1 MTDTAKNQQPTA
13 VASPSTPEDRLGA
26 REAAKVVLQP
36 PRRVGEDGHG
46 WDGLAGAIVTGDERI
61 DSSAPWTVLGGP
73 GTGKTSLLVDTLVRF
88 LAAGGSAD
96 EVMVVTPTKDA
107 ATAVNTQLVARLA
120 NMSTFAATRT
130 PVRSVH
136 SWAFAA
142 LRSMLLASD
151 REAPRLLTGAE
162 HDADV
167 RLLLAGHAEDGA
179 GAWPEHIRP
188 ALGYVGFARQLRDLL
203 LRAEERGVG
212 PGELTALGEKYD
224 QPMWV
229 GAGQFLDEYRQTR
242 RLAQSISLN
251 ASELLHTT
259 LQEMADGPGRAQL
272 DRWRE
277 KLRLIL
283 IDDAHNLDPAAAE
296 FLEQFFTPETRVVL
310 AGDPDQCV
318 FHFRGADEELLSK
331 YAADENHRVVL
342 SGSQRFGAPTARAIN
357 ALTAHLPH
365 VDTRIPLRVAEGA
378 EAAPESGSTAGQH
391 ASPGAGDAAA
401 TSGAAEE
408 RNQPIRVLRANS
420 GTAERLHIT
429 DTLRRAHVR
438 DGVAWQDMAVIVRSV
453 GEIAPIRRAL
463 LTHGV
468 PVRVDQTSIILAEQ
482 PLIRLL
488 LTALESTYR
497 PLENAEVRVLMESM
511 VGGADP
517 IMVRRLER
525 VLAQALAR
533 QRLQGKPVPENSTG
547 LPFQSSDAL
556 SALLNGTA
564 STEDAAEWTAG
575 FNNRELQILQDMTDV
590 LTAGREAQR
599 AGQSVEMV
607 LWEIWKATGLD
618 TRLQER
624 ALRGGT
630 FGSQADQDLDSVMM
644 LFDMAGDFVERHP
657 NASIRTFCEEVRAQ
671 ELPTGGRER
680 GIASNAVEILPA
692 HAAVG
697 RQWHTVVVSRVQ
709 EGSWPAGPTVG
720 GLFGQLEL
728 VDLLDRGIEPGT
740 RVSRV
745 ASAVH
750 EERRL
755 FLVAISRAT
764 HNTLVSCI
772 DNASVENG
780 VPSRFLE
787 EITDAPGAT
796 VPLGTLEQVEQE
808 DLVGQEAA
816 SGEPV
821 QGELGLG
828 LELGESMQQGE
839 AAAQASSTEQ
849 MSTEQMSPAEQMSPS
864 EQLSALPRVLAL
876 EPLIAELRDVVTDPT
891 QRYHRRVAAARNLAA
906 MADAGIFGSHPVDW
920 WGMAEP
926 TTMDRVTDRRGGVSL
941 SPSKLDSIDNCAL
954 KIFFDDNRG
963 AQEETNPMRVGTVV
977 HAIAQAIVQQDLSL
991 EDAQYAARTALK
1003 WAVVGPAFEVNA
1015 ALERWEQGIADLHS
1029 WITETCTQTE
1039 GTQWEVEQQLNTT
1052 LGTLPTGEE
1061 VVLRGRIDLMATDED
1076 GRVIVYD
1083 FKTGKKEKT
1092 ATEAQASRQLGAYQ
1106 FLVHADR
1113 GKQPYGA
1120 HLIYPATSE
1129 GKLKK
1134 SSQPDFSPE
1143 QLAETKQNLL
1153 AAAEQISAPV
1163 QLATPGYQQCNNC
1176 NYKLICPAKDAG
1188 KTVANS

>member
-13 VASPSTPEDRLGA
+13 VASPSAPEDRLGA

-36 PRRVGEDGHG
+36 PRRVGEEGHE

-61 DSSAPWTVLGGP
+61 DSSAPWAVLGGP

-120 NMSTFAATRT
+120 SMSSFAATRT

-167 RLLLAGHAEDGA
+167 RLLLAGHAEDRA

-296 FLEQFFTPETRVVL
+296 FLEQFFTPDTRVVL

-357 ALTAHLPH
+357 ALTGHLPH
-365 VDTRIPLRVAEGA
+365 VDTRIPLRVAE
-378 EAAPESGSTAGQH
+378 
-391 ASPGAGDAAA
+391 DAAA
-401 TSGAAEE
+401 QGVEAAAGEKATPDAGAEGIESDTVGE

-429 DTLRRAHVR
+429 DNLRRAHVR

-488 LTALESTYR
+488 LTALEATYR
-497 PLENAEVRVLMESM
+497 PLENSEVRVLMESM

-533 QRLQGKPVPENSTG
+533 QRLQGKPVPENVAG
-547 LPFQSSDAL
+547 LPYQSSDAL

-564 STEDAAEWTAG
+564 SVEDAAEWTAG
-575 FNNRELQILQDMTDV
+575 FNNRELQILQNMSDV

-630 FGSQADQDLDSVMM
+630 FGSQADQDLDSVMT

-764 HNTLVSCI
+764 HNTLVTCI
-772 DNASVENG
+772 DNPSVENG
-780 VPSRFLE
+780 VPSRFVE
-787 EITDAPGAT
+787 EITDAPGAV
-796 VPLGTLEQVEQE
+796 VPLGAVEQVEQE
-808 DLVGQEAA
+808 EQE
-816 SGEPV
+816 
-821 QGELGLG
+821 Q
-828 LELGESMQQGE
+828 
-839 AAAQASSTEQ
+839 TR
-849 MSTEQMSPAEQMSPS
+849 PA

-891 QRYHRRVAAARNLAA
+891 QRHHRRVAAARNLAA

-926 TTMDRVTDRRGGVSL
+926 TTMDRTTDRRGGVSL
-941 SPSKLDSIDNCAL
+941 SPSKLDNIDNCAL
-954 KIFFDDNRG
+954 KTFFDDHRG
-963 AQEETNPMRVGTVV
+963 AQEETNAMRVGIVV
-977 HAIAQAIVQQDLSL
+977 HAIAQAIIQQDLSL
-991 EDAQYAARTALK
+991 EDARYAARAALR
-1003 WAVVGPAFEVNA
+1003 WAVVGPEFEVNA
-1015 ALERWEQGIADLHS
+1015 TLERWEQGIENLHS
-1029 WITETCTQTE
+1029 WITGTRGDSE
-1039 GTQWEVEQQLNTT
+1039 GTEWEVEQQLSTS
-1052 LGTLPTGEE
+1052 LGTLPTGER
-1061 VVLRGRIDLMATDED
+1061 VTLRGRIDLMATDED

-1083 FKTGKKEKT
+1083 FKTGKSPKSP
-1092 ATEAQASRQLGAYQ
+1092 ADAQASRQLGAYQ
-1106 FLVHADR
+1106 FLVRADR

-1120 HLIYPATSE
+1120 HLIYPATSD

-1134 SSQPDFSPE
+1134 ASQPDFSPE

-1163 QLATPGYQQCNNC
+1163 QLATPGFQQCRTC

-1188 KTVANS
+1188 RNVVSS

>member
-13 VASPSTPEDRLGA
+13 VASPSAPEDRLGA

-36 PRRVGEDGHG
+36 PRRVGEEGHE

-61 DSSAPWTVLGGP
+61 DSSAPWAVLGGP
-73 GTGKTSLLVDTLVRF
+73 GTGKTSLLVDTLVHF

-120 NMSTFAATRT
+120 SMSSFAATRT

-179 GAWPEHIRP
+179 GAWPDHIRP

-259 LQEMADGPGRAQL
+259 LQEMEGGPGRAQL

-296 FLEQFFTPETRVVL
+296 FLEQFFTPDTRVVL

-342 SGSQRFGAPTARAIN
+342 SGSQRFGMPTARAIN
-357 ALTAHLPH
+357 ALTGHLPH
-365 VDTRIPLRVAEGA
+365 VDTRIPLRVAADAAAQGV
-378 EAAPESGSTAGQH
+378 EAATGENVAPD
-391 ASPGAGDAAA
+391 AGDAGAKF
-401 TSGAAEE
+401 GAAGE

-488 LTALESTYR
+488 LTALEATYR
-497 PLENAEVRVLMESM
+497 PLENSEVRVLMESM

-533 QRLQGKPVPENSTG
+533 QRLQGKPVPENAAG
-547 LPFQSSDAL
+547 LPYQSSDAL
-556 SALLNGTA
+556 SALLNDTA
-564 STEDAAEWTAG
+564 TAEDAAEWTAG
-575 FNNRELQILQDMTDV
+575 FNNRELQILQGMSDV

-697 RQWHTVVVSRVQ
+697 CQWHTVVVSRVQ

-764 HNTLVSCI
+764 HNTLVTCI

-780 VPSRFLE
+780 VPSRFVE
-787 EITDAPGAT
+787 EITDAPGAV
-796 VPLGTLEQVEQE
+796 VPLSAVEQVEQE
-808 DLVGQEAA
+808 EQE
-816 SGEPV
+816 
-821 QGELGLG
+821 Q
-828 LELGESMQQGE
+828 
-839 AAAQASSTEQ
+839 T
-849 MSTEQMSPAEQMSPS
+849 SPA

-876 EPLIAELRDVVTDPT
+876 ESLIAELRDVVTDPT
-891 QRYHRRVAAARNLAA
+891 QRHHRRVAAACNLAA

-926 TTMDRVTDRRGGVSL
+926 TTMDRITDRRGGVSL
-941 SPSKLDSIDNCAL
+941 SPSKLDNIDNCAL
-954 KIFFDDNRG
+954 KTFFDDHRG
-963 AQEETNPMRVGTVV
+963 AQEETNAMRVGIVV

-991 EDAQYAARTALK
+991 EDARYAARAALR

-1015 ALERWEQGIADLHS
+1015 ALERWEQGIENLHS
-1029 WITETCTQTE
+1029 WITGTRGEVE
-1039 GTQWEVEQQLNTT
+1039 GTEWEVEQQLSTP

-1061 VVLRGRIDLMATDED
+1061 VTLRGRIDLMATDED

-1083 FKTGKKEKT
+1083 FKTGKTPKT
-1092 ATEAQASRQLGAYQ
+1092 KPEAQASRQLGAYQ

-1120 HLIYPATSE
+1120 HLIYPAASD

-1134 SSQPDFSPE
+1134 ASQPDFSPE

-1153 AAAEQISAPV
+1153 AAAEQISEPV
-1163 QLATPGYQQCNNC
+1163 QRATPGDAQCKYC
-1176 NYKLICPAKDAG
+1176 SYHLICPAKDAG
-1188 KTVANS
+1188 RNVVSS

>member
-575 FNNRELQILQDMTDV
+575 FNNRELQILQDMSDV

-808 DLVGQEAA
+808 DL
-816 SGEPV
+816 
-821 QGELGLG
+821 
-828 LELGESMQQGE
+828 
-839 AAAQASSTEQ
+839 EQ
-849 MSTEQMSPAEQMSPS
+849 TRPA

-891 QRYHRRVAAARNLAA
+891 QRHHRRVAAARNLAA

-926 TTMDRVTDRRGGVSL
+926 TTMDRTTDRRGGVSL
-941 SPSKLDSIDNCAL
+941 SPSKLDNIDNCAL
-954 KIFFDDNRG
+954 KTFFDDHRG
-963 AQEETNPMRVGTVV
+963 AQEETNAMRVGIVV
-977 HAIAQAIVQQDLSL
+977 HAIAQAIIQQDLSL
-991 EDAQYAARTALK
+991 EDARYAARAALR
-1003 WAVVGPAFEVNA
+1003 WAVVGPEFEVNA
-1015 ALERWEQGIADLHS
+1015 TLERWEQGIENLHS
-1029 WITETCTQTE
+1029 WITGTRGDSE
-1039 GTQWEVEQQLNTT
+1039 GTEWEVEQQLSTS
-1052 LGTLPTGEE
+1052 LGTLPTGER
-1061 VVLRGRIDLMATDED
+1061 VTLRGRIDLMATDED

-1083 FKTGKKEKT
+1083 FKTGKSPKSP
-1092 ATEAQASRQLGAYQ
+1092 ADAQASRQLGAYQ
-1106 FLVHADR
+1106 FLVRADR

-1120 HLIYPATSE
+1120 HLIYPATSD

-1134 SSQPDFSPE
+1134 ASQPDFSPE
-1143 QLAETKQNLL
+1143 QLAATKQNLL

-1163 QLATPGYQQCNNC
+1163 QLATPGFQQCRTC

-1188 KTVANS
+1188 RNVVSS

>member
-212 PGELTALGEKYD
+212 SGELAALGEKYD

-296 FLEQFFTPETRVVL
+296 FLEQFFAPDTRVVL

-331 YAADENHRVVL
+331 YAADENHCVVL
-342 SGSQRFGAPTARAIN
+342 SSSQRFGAPTARAIN
-357 ALTAHLPH
+357 ALTGHLPH

-378 EAAPESGSTAGQH
+378 ESAQDAGAGEDAAPGADD
-391 ASPGAGDAAA
+391 AGD
-401 TSGAAEE
+401 TFGAAGE
-408 RNQPIRVLRANS
+408 RNQPIRVLQANS

-453 GEIAPIRRAL
+453 GEIGPIRRAL

-488 LTALESTYR
+488 LTALEATYR
-497 PLENAEVRVLMESM
+497 PLENSEVRVLMESM

-533 QRLQGKPVPENSTG
+533 QRLQGKPVPENAAG
-547 LPFQSSDAL
+547 LPYQSSDAL

-564 STEDAAEWTAG
+564 SAEDTAEWTMG
-575 FNNRELQILQDMTDV
+575 FNNRELQILQDMSDV

-764 HNTLVSCI
+764 HNTLVTCI

-780 VPSRFLE
+780 VPSRFVE
-787 EITDAPGAT
+787 EITDAPGTA
-796 VPLGTLEQVEQE
+796 VPLGTLDQAEQE
-808 DLVGQEAA
+808 DSLEQEAA
-816 SGEPV
+816 PGEPV

-828 LELGESMQQGE
+828 LELGESAQQGE
-839 AAAQASSTEQ
+839 AAAQASS
-849 MSTEQMSPAEQMSPS
+849 AEQM
-864 EQLSALPRVLAL
+864 SALPRVLAL
-876 EPLIAELRDVVTDPT
+876 EPLIAELRSVVTDPT
-891 QRYHRRVAAARNLAA
+891 QRHHRRVAAARNLAA
-906 MADAGIFGSHPVDW
+906 MAEAGIFGSHPVDW
-920 WGMAEP
+920 WGLAEP
-926 TTMDRVTDRRGGVSL
+926 TTMERVTDRRGGVSL
-941 SPSKLDSIDNCAL
+941 SPSKLDNIDNCAL
-954 KIFFDDNRG
+954 KTFFDDNRG

-991 EDAQYAARTALK
+991 EDAHYAARTALK

-1015 ALERWEQGIADLHS
+1015 ALERWEQGIANLHS

-1039 GTQWEVEQQLNTT
+1039 GTEWEVEQQLDTT

-1061 VVLRGRIDLMATDED
+1061 VFLRGRIDLMATDEG
-1076 GRVIVYD
+1076 GRVVVYD
-1083 FKTGKKEKT
+1083 FKTGKSTKS
-1092 ATEAQASRQLGAYQ
+1092 AAEAQASRQLGAYQ
-1106 FLVHADR
+1106 FLVQADR

-1120 HLIYPATSE
+1120 HLIYPAPSE

-1153 AAAEQISAPV
+1153 AAAEQISEPV
-1163 QLATPGYQQCNNC
+1163 QIATPGDEQCKYC

-1188 KTVANS
+1188 KTVVSS

>member
-575 FNNRELQILQDMTDV
+575 FNNRELQILQDMSDV

-808 DLVGQEAA
+808 DL
-816 SGEPV
+816 
-821 QGELGLG
+821 
-828 LELGESMQQGE
+828 
-839 AAAQASSTEQ
+839 EQ
-849 MSTEQMSPAEQMSPS
+849 TRPA

-891 QRYHRRVAAARNLAA
+891 QRHHRRVAAARNLAA

-926 TTMDRVTDRRGGVSL
+926 TTMDRTTDRRGGVSL
-941 SPSKLDSIDNCAL
+941 SPSKLDNIDNCAL
-954 KIFFDDNRG
+954 KTFFDDHRG

-1039 GTQWEVEQQLNTT
+1039 GTEWEVEQQLSTS
-1052 LGTLPTGEE
+1052 LGTLPTGER
-1061 VVLRGRIDLMATDED
+1061 VTLRGRIDLMATDED

-1083 FKTGKKEKT
+1083 FKTGKSPKSP
-1092 ATEAQASRQLGAYQ
+1092 ADAQASRQLGAYQ
-1106 FLVHADR
+1106 FLVRADR

-1120 HLIYPATSE
+1120 HLIYPATSD

-1134 SSQPDFSPE
+1134 ASQPDFSPE
-1143 QLAETKQNLL
+1143 QLAATKQNLL

-1163 QLATPGYQQCNNC
+1163 QLATPGFQQCRTC

-1188 KTVANS
+1188 RNVVSS

>member
-36 PRRVGEDGHG
+36 PRRVGEEGHE

-73 GTGKTSLLVDTLVRF
+73 GTGKTSLLVDTLVHF
-88 LAAGGSAD
+88 LAAGGSAE

-120 NMSTFAATRT
+120 SMSSFAATRT

-167 RLLLAGHAEDGA
+167 RLLLAGHVEDGA
-179 GAWPEHIRP
+179 GAWPKHIRP

-212 PGELTALGEKYD
+212 PGELTALGETYD

-357 ALTAHLPH
+357 ALTGHLPH

-378 EAAPESGSTAGQH
+378 EAAQEAEATAGELV
-391 ASPGAGDAAA
+391 APDAGRARA
-401 TSGAAEE
+401 TSGAAGE

-429 DTLRRAHVR
+429 DALRRAHVR

-488 LTALESTYR
+488 LTALEATYR
-497 PLENAEVRVLMESM
+497 PLENSEVRVLMESM

-533 QRLQGKPVPENSTG
+533 QRLQGKPVPENTAG

-556 SALLNGTA
+556 STLLNGTA
-564 STEDAAEWTAG
+564 SAEDAAEWTAG
-575 FNNRELQILQDMTDV
+575 FNNRELQILQDMSDV

-599 AGQSVEMV
+599 VGQSVEMV

-680 GIASNAVEILPA
+680 GVASNAVEILPA

-697 RQWHTVVVSRVQ
+697 RQWHTVVVTRVQ

-764 HNTLVSCI
+764 RSTLVTCI

-780 VPSRFLE
+780 VPSRFVE
-787 EITDAPGAT
+787 EITDAPGAA
-796 VPLGTLEQVEQE
+796 VPLGTVDQIEQE
-808 DLVGQEAA
+808 DPVGQEATP
-816 SGEPV
+816 GEPV

-828 LELGESMQQGE
+828 LELGDSAQQGGP
-839 AAAQASSTEQ
+839 AVQA
-849 MSTEQMSPAEQMSPS
+849 SPAEQLSSSDQLSPA

-891 QRYHRRVAAARNLAA
+891 QRHHRRVSAARNLAA
-906 MADAGIFGSHPVDW
+906 MAEAGIFGSHPVDW

-926 TTMDRVTDRRGGVSL
+926 TTMERVTDRRGGVSL
-941 SPSKLDSIDNCAL
+941 SPSKLDNIDNCAL
-954 KIFFDDNRG
+954 KTFFDDNRG

-1015 ALERWEQGIADLHS
+1015 ALERWEQGIANLHS

-1039 GTQWEVEQQLNTT
+1039 GTEWEVEQQLDTT

-1061 VVLRGRIDLMATDED
+1061 VFLRGRIDLMATDAD
-1076 GRVIVYD
+1076 GRVVVYD
-1083 FKTGKKEKT
+1083 FKTGKTPKT
-1092 ATEAQASRQLGAYQ
+1092 AAEAQASRQLGAYQ
-1106 FLVHADR
+1106 FLVHVNR
-1113 GKQPYGA
+1113 GKQAYGA

-1143 QLAETKQNLL
+1143 QLAETRQNLL
-1153 AAAEQISAPV
+1153 AAAEQISEPV
-1163 QLATPGYQQCNNC
+1163 QIATPGDAQCKYC
-1176 NYKLICPAKDAG
+1176 SYHLICPAKDAG
-1188 KTVANS
+1188 KTVVSS

>member
-331 YAADENHRVVL
+331 YAADENHREVL

-575 FNNRELQILQDMTDV
+575 FNNRELQILQDMSDV

-808 DLVGQEAA
+808 DL
-816 SGEPV
+816 
-821 QGELGLG
+821 
-828 LELGESMQQGE
+828 
-839 AAAQASSTEQ
+839 EQ
-849 MSTEQMSPAEQMSPS
+849 TRPA

-891 QRYHRRVAAARNLAA
+891 QRHHRRVAAARNLAA

-926 TTMDRVTDRRGGVSL
+926 TTMDRTTDRRGGVSL
-941 SPSKLDSIDNCAL
+941 SPSKLDNIDNCAL
-954 KIFFDDNRG
+954 KTFFDDHRG

-1039 GTQWEVEQQLNTT
+1039 GTEWEVEQQLSTS
-1052 LGTLPTGEE
+1052 LGTLPTGER
-1061 VVLRGRIDLMATDED
+1061 VTLRGRIDLMATDED

-1083 FKTGKKEKT
+1083 FKTGKSPKSP
-1092 ATEAQASRQLGAYQ
+1092 ADAQASRQLGAYQ
-1106 FLVHADR
+1106 FLVRADR

-1120 HLIYPATSE
+1120 HLIYPATSD

-1134 SSQPDFSPE
+1134 ASQPDFSPE
-1143 QLAETKQNLL
+1143 QLAATKQNLL

-1163 QLATPGYQQCNNC
+1163 QLATPGFQQCRTC

-1188 KTVANS
+1188 RNVVSS

>member
-575 FNNRELQILQDMTDV
+575 FNNRELQILQDMSDV

-787 EITDAPGAT
+787 EITDAPGAV
-796 VPLGTLEQVEQE
+796 VPLGAVEQVEQE
-808 DLVGQEAA
+808 EQE
-816 SGEPV
+816 
-821 QGELGLG
+821 Q
-828 LELGESMQQGE
+828 
-839 AAAQASSTEQ
+839 TR
-849 MSTEQMSPAEQMSPS
+849 PA

-891 QRYHRRVAAARNLAA
+891 QRHHRRVAAARNLAA

-926 TTMDRVTDRRGGVSL
+926 TTMDRTTDRRGGVSL
-941 SPSKLDSIDNCAL
+941 SPSKLDNIDNCAL
-954 KIFFDDNRG
+954 KTFFDDHRG
-963 AQEETNPMRVGTVV
+963 AQEETNAMRVGIVV
-977 HAIAQAIVQQDLSL
+977 HAIAQAIIQQDLSL
-991 EDAQYAARTALK
+991 EDARYAARAALR
-1003 WAVVGPAFEVNA
+1003 WAVVGPEFEVNA
-1015 ALERWEQGIADLHS
+1015 TLERWEQGIENLHS
-1029 WITETCTQTE
+1029 WITGTRGDSE
-1039 GTQWEVEQQLNTT
+1039 GTEWEVEQQLSTS
-1052 LGTLPTGEE
+1052 LGTLPTGER
-1061 VVLRGRIDLMATDED
+1061 VTLRGRIDLMATDED

-1083 FKTGKKEKT
+1083 FKTGKSPKSP
-1092 ATEAQASRQLGAYQ
+1092 ADAQASRQLGAYQ
-1106 FLVHADR
+1106 FLVRADR

-1120 HLIYPATSE
+1120 HLIYPATSD

-1134 SSQPDFSPE
+1134 ASQPDFSPE

-1163 QLATPGYQQCNNC
+1163 QLATPGFQQCRTC

-1188 KTVANS
+1188 RNVVSS

>member
-1 MTDTAKNQQPTA
+1 MMDTAKNQQPTA

-36 PRRVGEDGHG
+36 PRRVGEEGHE

-61 DSSAPWTVLGGP
+61 DNSAPWTVLGGP
-73 GTGKTSLLVDTLVRF
+73 GTGKTSLLVDTLVHF

-120 NMSTFAATRT
+120 SMSSFAATRT

-212 PGELTALGEKYD
+212 PGELTGLGEKYD

-331 YAADENHRVVL
+331 YAADESHRVVL
-342 SGSQRFGAPTARAIN
+342 SGSQRFGVPTARAIN
-357 ALTAHLPH
+357 ALTGNLPH
-365 VDTRIPLRVAEGA
+365 VDTRIPLRVAEDA
-378 EAAPESGSTAGQH
+378 EAARSIGVAGENAAPD
-391 ASPGAGDAAA
+391 ASDAGA
-401 TSGAAEE
+401 TSGAAGE

-488 LTALESTYR
+488 LTALEATYR
-497 PLENAEVRVLMESM
+497 PLENSEVRVLMESM

-533 QRLQGKPVPENSTG
+533 QRLQGKPVPENAAG
-547 LPFQSSDAL
+547 LPYQSSDAL

-564 STEDAAEWTAG
+564 SAEDAAEWTAG
-575 FNNRELQILQDMTDV
+575 FNNRELQILQDMSDV

-764 HNTLVSCI
+764 HNTLVTCI

-780 VPSRFLE
+780 VPSRFVE
-787 EITDAPGAT
+787 EIADAPGAA
-796 VPLGTLEQVEQE
+796 VPLGTVDQVEQNGP
-808 DLVGQEAA
+808 VGQEAA
-816 SGEPV
+816 PGEPV

-828 LELGESMQQGE
+828 LELGEVAQQGE
-839 AAAQASSTEQ
+839 GAVQVSSAEQ
-849 MSTEQMSPAEQMSPS
+849 ISPA

-891 QRYHRRVAAARNLAA
+891 QRHHRRRAAARNLAA

-926 TTMDRVTDRRGGVSL
+926 TTTERITDRRGGVSL
-941 SPSKLDSIDNCAL
+941 SPSKLDNIDNCAL
-954 KIFFDDNRG
+954 KTFFDDHRG
-963 AQEETNPMRVGTVV
+963 AQEETNAMRVGIVV

-991 EDAQYAARTALK
+991 EDARYAARAALR

-1015 ALERWEQGIADLHS
+1015 ALERWEQGIENLHS
-1029 WITETCTQTE
+1029 WITGTRSDAE
-1039 GTQWEVEQQLNTT
+1039 GTQWEVEQQLATS

-1061 VVLRGRIDLMATDED
+1061 VTLRGRIDLMATDED

-1083 FKTGKKEKT
+1083 FKTGKTAKT
-1092 ATEAQASRQLGAYQ
+1092 SAEAQASRQLGAYQ

-1113 GKQPYGA
+1113 HKQPYGA
-1120 HLIYPATSE
+1120 HLIYPATSN
-1129 GKLKK
+1129 GQLKK

-1153 AAAEQISAPV
+1153 AAADQISEPI
-1163 QLATPGYQQCNNC
+1163 QIATPGDDQCKYC
-1176 NYKLICPAKDAG
+1176 SYHLICPAKDAG
-1188 KTVANS
+1188 RKVVS

>member
-13 VASPSTPEDRLGA
+13 VASPSAPEDRLGA

-36 PRRVGEDGHG
+36 PRRVGEEGHE

-61 DSSAPWTVLGGP
+61 DSSAPWAVLGGP

-120 NMSTFAATRT
+120 SMSSFAATRT

-167 RLLLAGHAEDGA
+167 RLLLAGHAEDRA

-296 FLEQFFTPETRVVL
+296 FLEQFFTPDTRVVL

-357 ALTAHLPH
+357 ALTGHLPH
-365 VDTRIPLRVAEGA
+365 VDTRIPLRVAE
-378 EAAPESGSTAGQH
+378 
-391 ASPGAGDAAA
+391 DAAA
-401 TSGAAEE
+401 QGVEAAAGEKATPDAGAEGIDADTAGE

-429 DTLRRAHVR
+429 DNLRRAHVR

-488 LTALESTYR
+488 LTALEATYR
-497 PLENAEVRVLMESM
+497 PLKNSEVRVLMESM

-533 QRLQGKPVPENSTG
+533 QRLQGKPVPENAAG
-547 LPFQSSDAL
+547 LPYQSSDAL

-564 STEDAAEWTAG
+564 SVEDAAEWTAG
-575 FNNRELQILQDMTDV
+575 FNNRELQILQNMSDV

-764 HNTLVSCI
+764 HNTLVTCI
-772 DNASVENG
+772 DNPSVENG
-780 VPSRFLE
+780 VPSRFVE
-787 EITDAPGAT
+787 EITDAPGAV
-796 VPLGTLEQVEQE
+796 VPLGAVEQVEQE
-808 DLVGQEAA
+808 EQE
-816 SGEPV
+816 
-821 QGELGLG
+821 Q
-828 LELGESMQQGE
+828 
-839 AAAQASSTEQ
+839 TR
-849 MSTEQMSPAEQMSPS
+849 PA

-891 QRYHRRVAAARNLAA
+891 QRHHRRVAAARNLAA

-926 TTMDRVTDRRGGVSL
+926 TTMDRTTDRRGGVSL
-941 SPSKLDSIDNCAL
+941 SPSKLDNIDNCAL
-954 KIFFDDNRG
+954 KTFFDDHRG
-963 AQEETNPMRVGTVV
+963 AQEETNAMRVGIVV
-977 HAIAQAIVQQDLSL
+977 HAIAQAIIQQDLSL
-991 EDAQYAARTALK
+991 EDARYAARAALR
-1003 WAVVGPAFEVNA
+1003 WAVVGPEFEVNA
-1015 ALERWEQGIADLHS
+1015 TLERWEQGIENLHS
-1029 WITETCTQTE
+1029 WITGTRGDSE
-1039 GTQWEVEQQLNTT
+1039 GTEWEVEQQLSTS
-1052 LGTLPTGEE
+1052 LGTLPTGER
-1061 VVLRGRIDLMATDED
+1061 VTLRGRIDLMATDED

-1083 FKTGKKEKT
+1083 FKTGKSPKSP
-1092 ATEAQASRQLGAYQ
+1092 ADAQASRQLGAYQ
-1106 FLVHADR
+1106 FLVRADR

-1120 HLIYPATSE
+1120 HLIYPATSD

-1134 SSQPDFSPE
+1134 ASQPDFSPE

-1163 QLATPGYQQCNNC
+1163 QLATPGFQQCRTC

-1188 KTVANS
+1188 RNVVSS

>member
-13 VASPSTPEDRLGA
+13 VASPSAPEDRLGA

-36 PRRVGEDGHG
+36 PRRVGEEGHE

-61 DSSAPWTVLGGP
+61 DSSAPWAVLGGP

-88 LAAGGSAD
+88 LAADGSAD

-120 NMSTFAATRT
+120 SMSSFAATRT

-167 RLLLAGHAEDGA
+167 RLLLAGHAEDRA

-296 FLEQFFTPETRVVL
+296 FLEQFFTPDTRVVL

-357 ALTAHLPH
+357 ALTGHLPH
-365 VDTRIPLRVAEGA
+365 VDTRIPLRVAE
-378 EAAPESGSTAGQH
+378 
-391 ASPGAGDAAA
+391 DAAA
-401 TSGAAEE
+401 QGVEAAAGEKATPDAGAEGIESDTVGE

-429 DTLRRAHVR
+429 DNLRRAHVR

-488 LTALESTYR
+488 LTALEATYR
-497 PLENAEVRVLMESM
+497 PLENSEVRVLMESM

-533 QRLQGKPVPENSTG
+533 QRLQGKPVPENAAG
-547 LPFQSSDAL
+547 LPYQSSDAL

-564 STEDAAEWTAG
+564 SVEDAAEWTAG
-575 FNNRELQILQDMTDV
+575 FNNRELQILQNMSDV

-630 FGSQADQDLDSVMM
+630 FGSQADQDLDSVMT

-680 GIASNAVEILPA
+680 GIASNAVETLPA

-764 HNTLVSCI
+764 HNTLVTCI
-772 DNASVENG
+772 DNPSVENG
-780 VPSRFLE
+780 VPSRFVE
-787 EITDAPGAT
+787 EITDAPGAV
-796 VPLGTLEQVEQE
+796 VPLGAVEQVEQE
-808 DLVGQEAA
+808 EQE
-816 SGEPV
+816 
-821 QGELGLG
+821 Q
-828 LELGESMQQGE
+828 
-839 AAAQASSTEQ
+839 TR
-849 MSTEQMSPAEQMSPS
+849 PA

-891 QRYHRRVAAARNLAA
+891 QRHHRRVAAARNLAA

-926 TTMDRVTDRRGGVSL
+926 TTMDRTTDRRGGVSL
-941 SPSKLDSIDNCAL
+941 SPSKLDNIDNCAL
-954 KIFFDDNRG
+954 KTFFDDHRG
-963 AQEETNPMRVGTVV
+963 AQEETNAMRVGIVV
-977 HAIAQAIVQQDLSL
+977 HAIAQAIIQQDLSL
-991 EDAQYAARTALK
+991 EDARYAARAALR
-1003 WAVVGPAFEVNA
+1003 WAVVGPEFEVNA
-1015 ALERWEQGIADLHS
+1015 TLERWEQGIENLHS
-1029 WITETCTQTE
+1029 WITGTRGDSE
-1039 GTQWEVEQQLNTT
+1039 GTEWEVEQQLSTS
-1052 LGTLPTGEE
+1052 LGTLPTGER
-1061 VVLRGRIDLMATDED
+1061 VTLRGRIDLMATDED

-1083 FKTGKKEKT
+1083 FKTGKSPKSP
-1092 ATEAQASRQLGAYQ
+1092 ADAQASRQLGAYQ

-1120 HLIYPATSE
+1120 HLIYPATSD

-1134 SSQPDFSPE
+1134 ASQPDFSPE

-1163 QLATPGYQQCNNC
+1163 QLATPGFQQCRTC

-1188 KTVANS
+1188 RNVVSS

>member
-36 PRRVGEDGHG
+36 PRRVGEEGHE

-73 GTGKTSLLVDTLVRF
+73 GTGKTSLLVDTLVHF
-88 LAAGGSAD
+88 LAAGGSAE

-120 NMSTFAATRT
+120 SMSSFAATRT

-167 RLLLAGHAEDGA
+167 RLLLAGHVEDGA
-179 GAWPEHIRP
+179 GAWPKHIRP

-357 ALTAHLPH
+357 ALTGHLPH

-378 EAAPESGSTAGQH
+378 EAAQEAEATAGELV
-391 ASPGAGDAAA
+391 APDAGRARA
-401 TSGAAEE
+401 TSGAAGE

-429 DTLRRAHVR
+429 DALRRAHVR

-488 LTALESTYR
+488 LTALEATYR
-497 PLENAEVRVLMESM
+497 PLENSEVRVLMESM

-533 QRLQGKPVPENSTG
+533 QRLQGKPVPENTAG

-556 SALLNGTA
+556 STLLNGTA
-564 STEDAAEWTAG
+564 SAEDAAEWTAG
-575 FNNRELQILQDMTDV
+575 FNNRELQILQDMSDV

-680 GIASNAVEILPA
+680 GVASNAVEILPA

-697 RQWHTVVVSRVQ
+697 RQWHTVVVTRVQ

-764 HNTLVSCI
+764 RSTLVTCI

-780 VPSRFLE
+780 VPSRFVE
-787 EITDAPGAT
+787 EITDAPGAA
-796 VPLGTLEQVEQE
+796 VPLGTVDQIEQE
-808 DLVGQEAA
+808 DPVGQEATP
-816 SGEPV
+816 GEPV

-828 LELGESMQQGE
+828 LELGDSAQQGGP
-839 AAAQASSTEQ
+839 AVQA
-849 MSTEQMSPAEQMSPS
+849 SPAEQLSS
-864 EQLSALPRVLAL
+864 AEQLSALPRVLAL

-891 QRYHRRVAAARNLAA
+891 QRHHRRVSAARNLAA
-906 MADAGIFGSHPVDW
+906 MAEAGIFGSHPVDW

-926 TTMDRVTDRRGGVSL
+926 TTMERVTDRRGGVSL
-941 SPSKLDSIDNCAL
+941 SPSKLDNIDNCAL
-954 KIFFDDNRG
+954 KTFFDDNRG

-1015 ALERWEQGIADLHS
+1015 ALERWEQGIANLHS

-1039 GTQWEVEQQLNTT
+1039 GTEWEVEQQLDTT

-1061 VVLRGRIDLMATDED
+1061 VFLRGRIDLMATDAD
-1076 GRVIVYD
+1076 GRVVVYD
-1083 FKTGKKEKT
+1083 FKTGKTPKT
-1092 ATEAQASRQLGAYQ
+1092 AAEAQASRQLGAYQ
-1106 FLVHADR
+1106 FLVHVNR
-1113 GKQPYGA
+1113 GKQAYGA

-1143 QLAETKQNLL
+1143 QLAETRQNLL
-1153 AAAEQISAPV
+1153 AAAEQISEPV
-1163 QLATPGYQQCNNC
+1163 QIATPGDAQCKYC
-1176 NYKLICPAKDAG
+1176 SYHLICPAKDAG
-1188 KTVANS
+1188 KTVVSS

>member
-36 PRRVGEDGHG
+36 PRRVGEEGHE

-73 GTGKTSLLVDTLVRF
+73 GTGKTSLLVDTLVHF

-107 ATAVNTQLVARLA
+107 ATAVNTQLVGRLA
-120 NMSTFAATRT
+120 SMSSFAATRT

-136 SWAFAA
+136 SWAFTA

-342 SGSQRFGAPTARAIN
+342 SGSQRFGVPTARAIN
-357 ALTAHLPH
+357 ALTGHLPH
-365 VDTRIPLRVAEGA
+365 VDTRIPLRVAEDA
-378 EAAPESGSTAGQH
+378 EAAGGIGVVGENAAPDASDAG
-391 ASPGAGDAAA
+391 A
-401 TSGAAEE
+401 TSSAAGE

-429 DTLRRAHVR
+429 DTLRRAHLR

-488 LTALESTYR
+488 LTALEATYR
-497 PLENAEVRVLMESM
+497 PLENSEVRVLMESM

-533 QRLQGKPVPENSTG
+533 QRLQGKPVPENTAG

-564 STEDAAEWTAG
+564 SAEDAAEWTAG
-575 FNNRELQILQDMTDV
+575 FNNRELQILQDMSDV

-599 AGQSVEMV
+599 AGKSVEMV

-780 VPSRFLE
+780 VPSRFVE

-796 VPLGTLEQVEQE
+796 IPLGTLEQVEQ
-808 DLVGQEAA
+808 DNPVGQEAA
-816 SGEPV
+816 PGGSV
-821 QGELGLG
+821 QGGL
-828 LELGESMQQGE
+828 
-839 AAAQASSTEQ
+839 
-849 MSTEQMSPAEQMSPS
+849 SPAEQLSS
-864 EQLSALPRVLAL
+864 AAQLSALPRVLAL

-891 QRYHRRVAAARNLAA
+891 QRHHRRATAARNLAA
-906 MADAGIFGSHPVDW
+906 MAEAGIFGSHPVDW

-926 TTMDRVTDRRGGVSL
+926 TTMERATDRRGGVSL
-941 SPSKLDSIDNCAL
+941 SPSKLDNIDNCAL
-954 KIFFDDNRG
+954 KTFFDDNRG

-1003 WAVVGPAFEVNA
+1003 WAVVGPEFEVNA
-1015 ALERWEQGIADLHS
+1015 ALERWEQGIANLHS

-1039 GTQWEVEQQLNTT
+1039 GTEWEVEQQLDTT
-1052 LGTLPTGEE
+1052 LGTLSTGEE
-1061 VVLRGRIDLMATDED
+1061 VVLRGRIDLMATDAD
-1076 GRVIVYD
+1076 GRVVVYD

-1092 ATEAQASRQLGAYQ
+1092 AAEAQASRQLGAYQ

-1143 QLAETKQNLL
+1143 QLAETRQNLL
-1153 AAAEQISAPV
+1153 AAAEQISEPV
-1163 QLATPGYQQCNNC
+1163 QIATPGDAQCKYC
-1176 NYKLICPAKDAG
+1176 SYHLICPAKDAG
-1188 KTVANS
+1188 KTVVSS

>member
-575 FNNRELQILQDMTDV
+575 FNNRELQILQDMSDV

-808 DLVGQEAA
+808 DL
-816 SGEPV
+816 
-821 QGELGLG
+821 
-828 LELGESMQQGE
+828 
-839 AAAQASSTEQ
+839 EQ
-849 MSTEQMSPAEQMSPS
+849 TRPA

-891 QRYHRRVAAARNLAA
+891 QRHHRRVAAARNLAA

-941 SPSKLDSIDNCAL
+941 SPSKLDNIDNCAL
-954 KIFFDDNRG
+954 KTFFDDHRG
-963 AQEETNPMRVGTVV
+963 AQEETNAMRVGIVV
-977 HAIAQAIVQQDLSL
+977 HAIAQAIIQQDLSL
-991 EDAQYAARTALK
+991 EDARYAARAALR
-1003 WAVVGPAFEVNA
+1003 WAVVGPEFEVNA
-1015 ALERWEQGIADLHS
+1015 TLERWEQGIENLHS
-1029 WITETCTQTE
+1029 WITGTRGDSE
-1039 GTQWEVEQQLNTT
+1039 GTEWEVEQQLSTS
-1052 LGTLPTGEE
+1052 LGTLPTGER
-1061 VVLRGRIDLMATDED
+1061 VTLRGRIDLMATDED

-1083 FKTGKKEKT
+1083 FKTGKSPKSP
-1092 ATEAQASRQLGAYQ
+1092 ADAQASRQLGAYQ
-1106 FLVHADR
+1106 FLVRADR

-1120 HLIYPATSE
+1120 HLIYPATSD

-1134 SSQPDFSPE
+1134 ASQPDFSPE
-1143 QLAETKQNLL
+1143 QLAATKQNLL

-1163 QLATPGYQQCNNC
+1163 QLATPGFQQCRTC

-1188 KTVANS
+1188 RNVVSS

>member
-36 PRRVGEDGHG
+36 PRRVGEEGHE

-120 NMSTFAATRT
+120 SMSSFAATRT

-212 PGELTALGEKYD
+212 PGELTVLGEKYD

-229 GAGQFLDEYRQTR
+229 GAGQFLNEYRQTR

-272 DRWRE
+272 YRWRE

-296 FLEQFFTPETRVVL
+296 FLEQFFTPDTRVVL

-342 SGSQRFGAPTARAIN
+342 SSSQRFGIPTARAVN
-357 ALTAHLPH
+357 ALTGHLPH
-365 VDTRIPLRVAEGA
+365 VDTRIPLRVAEDT
-378 EAAPESGSTAGQH
+378 EAGPESGSTAGEN
-391 ASPGAGDAAA
+391 AAPGAGDAGDM
-401 TSGAAEE
+401 SGATGE

-429 DTLRRAHVR
+429 DALRRAHVR

-488 LTALESTYR
+488 LTALEATYR
-497 PLENAEVRVLMESM
+497 PLENSEVRVLMESM

-533 QRLQGKPVPENSTG
+533 QRLQGKAVPENTAG

-564 STEDAAEWTAG
+564 SAEDAAEWTAG
-575 FNNRELQILQDMTDV
+575 FNNRELQILQDMGDV

-607 LWEIWKATGLD
+607 LWAIWKATGLD

-697 RQWHTVVVSRVQ
+697 RQWHTVVVTRVQ

-728 VDLLDRGIEPGT
+728 VDLLGRGIEPGT

-764 HNTLVSCI
+764 RSTLVTCI

-780 VPSRFLE
+780 VPSRFVE
-787 EITDAPGAT
+787 EITDAPGAA
-796 VPLGTLEQVEQE
+796 VPLGTVDQIEQE
-808 DLVGQEAA
+808 DPVGQEAA
-816 SGEPV
+816 P
-821 QGELGLG
+821 GELI
-828 LELGESMQQGE
+828 
-839 AAAQASSTEQ
+839 
-849 MSTEQMSPAEQMSPS
+849 
-864 EQLSALPRVLAL
+864 SALPRVLAL

-891 QRYHRRVAAARNLAA
+891 QRHHRRVAAARNLAA

-941 SPSKLDSIDNCAL
+941 SPSKLDNIDNCAL
-954 KIFFDDNRG
+954 KTFFDDNRG

-991 EDAQYAARTALK
+991 EDAQYAARNALK

-1015 ALERWEQGIADLHS
+1015 ALERWEQGIENLHS

-1039 GTQWEVEQQLNTT
+1039 GMEWEVEQQLDTT

-1061 VVLRGRIDLMATDED
+1061 VVLRGRIDLMATDEG

-1092 ATEAQASRQLGAYQ
+1092 AAEAQASRQLGAYQ

-1153 AAAEQISAPV
+1153 AAAEQISEPV
-1163 QLATPGYQQCNNC
+1163 QIATPGDAQCKYC
-1176 NYKLICPAKDAG
+1176 SYHLICPAKDAG
-1188 KTVANS
+1188 KTVVSS

>member
-36 PRRVGEDGHG
+36 PRRVGEEGHE

-73 GTGKTSLLVDTLVRF
+73 GTGKTSLLVDTLVHF
-88 LAAGGSAD
+88 LAAGGSAE

-120 NMSTFAATRT
+120 SMSSFAATRT

-167 RLLLAGHAEDGA
+167 RLLLAGHVEDGA
-179 GAWPEHIRP
+179 GAWPKHIRP

-357 ALTAHLPH
+357 ALTGHLPH

-378 EAAPESGSTAGQH
+378 EAAQEAEATAGELV
-391 ASPGAGDAAA
+391 APDAGRARA
-401 TSGAAEE
+401 TSGAAGE

-429 DTLRRAHVR
+429 DALRRAHVR

-488 LTALESTYR
+488 LTALEATYR
-497 PLENAEVRVLMESM
+497 PLENSEVRVLMESM

-533 QRLQGKPVPENSTG
+533 QRLQGKPVPENTAG

-556 SALLNGTA
+556 STLLNGTA
-564 STEDAAEWTAG
+564 SAEDAAEWTAG
-575 FNNRELQILQDMTDV
+575 FNNRELQILQDMSDV

-680 GIASNAVEILPA
+680 GVASNAVEILPA

-697 RQWHTVVVSRVQ
+697 RQWHTVVVTRVQ

-764 HNTLVSCI
+764 RSTLVTCI

-780 VPSRFLE
+780 VPSRFVE
-787 EITDAPGAT
+787 EITDAPGAA
-796 VPLGTLEQVEQE
+796 VPLGTVDQIEQE
-808 DLVGQEAA
+808 DPVGQEATP
-816 SGEPV
+816 GEPV

-828 LELGESMQQGE
+828 LELGDSAQQGGP
-839 AAAQASSTEQ
+839 AVQA
-849 MSTEQMSPAEQMSPS
+849 SPAEQLSSSDQLSPA

-891 QRYHRRVAAARNLAA
+891 QRHHRRVSAARNLAA
-906 MADAGIFGSHPVDW
+906 MAEAGIFGSHPVDW

-926 TTMDRVTDRRGGVSL
+926 TTMERVTDRRGGVSL
-941 SPSKLDSIDNCAL
+941 SPSKLDNIDNCAL
-954 KIFFDDNRG
+954 KTFFDDNRG

-1015 ALERWEQGIADLHS
+1015 ALERWEQGIANLHS

-1039 GTQWEVEQQLNTT
+1039 GTEWEVEQQLDTT

-1061 VVLRGRIDLMATDED
+1061 VFLRGRIDLMATDAD
-1076 GRVIVYD
+1076 GRVVVYD
-1083 FKTGKKEKT
+1083 FKTGKTPKT
-1092 ATEAQASRQLGAYQ
+1092 AAEAQASRQLGAYQ
-1106 FLVHADR
+1106 FLVHVNR

-1143 QLAETKQNLL
+1143 QLAETRQNLL
-1153 AAAEQISAPV
+1153 AAAEQISEPV
-1163 QLATPGYQQCNNC
+1163 QIATPGDAQCKYC
-1176 NYKLICPAKDAG
+1176 SYHLICPAKDAG
-1188 KTVANS
+1188 KTVVSS

>member
-575 FNNRELQILQDMTDV
+575 FNNRELQILQHMSDV

-808 DLVGQEAA
+808 DL
-816 SGEPV
+816 
-821 QGELGLG
+821 
-828 LELGESMQQGE
+828 
-839 AAAQASSTEQ
+839 EQ
-849 MSTEQMSPAEQMSPS
+849 TRPA

-891 QRYHRRVAAARNLAA
+891 QRHHRRVAAARNLAA

-926 TTMDRVTDRRGGVSL
+926 TTMDRTTDRRGGVSL
-941 SPSKLDSIDNCAL
+941 SPSKLDNIDNCAL
-954 KIFFDDNRG
+954 KTFFDDHRG
-963 AQEETNPMRVGTVV
+963 AQEETNAMRVGIVV
-977 HAIAQAIVQQDLSL
+977 HAIAQAIIQQDLSL
-991 EDAQYAARTALK
+991 EDARYAARAALR
-1003 WAVVGPAFEVNA
+1003 WAVVGPEFEVNA
-1015 ALERWEQGIADLHS
+1015 TLERWEQGIENLHS
-1029 WITETCTQTE
+1029 WITGTRGDSE
-1039 GTQWEVEQQLNTT
+1039 GTEWEVEQQLSTS
-1052 LGTLPTGEE
+1052 LGTLPTGER
-1061 VVLRGRIDLMATDED
+1061 VTLRGRIDLMATDED

-1083 FKTGKKEKT
+1083 FKTGKSPKSP
-1092 ATEAQASRQLGAYQ
+1092 ADAQASRQLGAYQ
-1106 FLVHADR
+1106 FLVRADR

-1120 HLIYPATSE
+1120 HLIYPATSD

-1134 SSQPDFSPE
+1134 ASQPDFSPE
-1143 QLAETKQNLL
+1143 QLAATKQNLL

-1163 QLATPGYQQCNNC
+1163 QLATPGFQQCRTC

-1188 KTVANS
+1188 RNVVSS

>member
-36 PRRVGEDGHG
+36 PRRVGEEGHE

-73 GTGKTSLLVDTLVRF
+73 GTGKTSLLVDTLVHF
-88 LAAGGSAD
+88 LAAGGSAE

-120 NMSTFAATRT
+120 SMSSFAATRT

-167 RLLLAGHAEDGA
+167 RLLLAGHVEDGA
-179 GAWPEHIRP
+179 GAWPKHIRP

-357 ALTAHLPH
+357 ALTGHLPH

-378 EAAPESGSTAGQH
+378 EAAQEAEATAGELV
-391 ASPGAGDAAA
+391 APDAGRARA
-401 TSGAAEE
+401 TSGAAGE

-429 DTLRRAHVR
+429 DALRRAHVR

-488 LTALESTYR
+488 LTALEATYR
-497 PLENAEVRVLMESM
+497 PLENSEVRVLIESM

-533 QRLQGKPVPENSTG
+533 QRLQGKPVPENTAG

-556 SALLNGTA
+556 STLLNGTA
-564 STEDAAEWTAG
+564 SAEDAAEWTAG
-575 FNNRELQILQDMTDV
+575 FNNRELQILQDMSDV

-680 GIASNAVEILPA
+680 GVASNAVEILPA

-697 RQWHTVVVSRVQ
+697 RQWHTVVVTRVQ

-764 HNTLVSCI
+764 RSTLVTCI

-780 VPSRFLE
+780 VPSRFVE
-787 EITDAPGAT
+787 EITDAPGAA
-796 VPLGTLEQVEQE
+796 VPLGTVDQIEQE
-808 DLVGQEAA
+808 DPVGQEATP
-816 SGEPV
+816 GEPV

-828 LELGESMQQGE
+828 LELGDSAQQGGP
-839 AAAQASSTEQ
+839 AVQA
-849 MSTEQMSPAEQMSPS
+849 SPAEQLSSSDQLSPA

-891 QRYHRRVAAARNLAA
+891 QRHHRRVSAARNLAA
-906 MADAGIFGSHPVDW
+906 MAEAGIFGSHPVDW

-926 TTMDRVTDRRGGVSL
+926 TTMERVTDRRGGISL
-941 SPSKLDSIDNCAL
+941 SPSKLDNIDNCAL
-954 KIFFDDNRG
+954 KTFFDDNRG

-1015 ALERWEQGIADLHS
+1015 ALERWEQGIANLHS

-1039 GTQWEVEQQLNTT
+1039 GTEWEVEQQLDTT

-1061 VVLRGRIDLMATDED
+1061 VFLRGRIDLMATDAD
-1076 GRVIVYD
+1076 GRVVVYD
-1083 FKTGKKEKT
+1083 FKTGKTPKT
-1092 ATEAQASRQLGAYQ
+1092 AAEAQASRQLGAYQ
-1106 FLVHADR
+1106 FLVHVNR

-1143 QLAETKQNLL
+1143 QLAETRQNLL
-1153 AAAEQISAPV
+1153 AAAEQISEPV
-1163 QLATPGYQQCNNC
+1163 QIATPGDAQCKYC
-1176 NYKLICPAKDAG
+1176 SYHLICPAKDAG
-1188 KTVANS
+1188 KTVVSS

>member
-420 GTAERLHIT
+420 GTAEQIG
-429 DTLRRAHVR
+429 RAHV
-438 DGVAWQDMAVIVRSV
+438 
-453 GEIAPIRRAL
+453 
-463 LTHGV
+463 
-468 PVRVDQTSIILAEQ
+468 
-482 PLIRLL
+482 
-488 LTALESTYR
+488 
-497 PLENAEVRVLMESM
+497 
-511 VGGADP
+511 
-517 IMVRRLER
+517 
-525 VLAQALAR
+525 
-533 QRLQGKPVPENSTG
+533 
-547 LPFQSSDAL
+547 
-556 SALLNGTA
+556 
-564 STEDAAEWTAG
+564 
-575 FNNRELQILQDMTDV
+575 
-590 LTAGREAQR
+590 
-599 AGQSVEMV
+599 
-607 LWEIWKATGLD
+607 
-618 TRLQER
+618 
-624 ALRGGT
+624 
-630 FGSQADQDLDSVMM
+630 
-644 LFDMAGDFVERHP
+644 
-657 NASIRTFCEEVRAQ
+657 
-671 ELPTGGRER
+671 
-680 GIASNAVEILPA
+680 
-692 HAAVG
+692 
-697 RQWHTVVVSRVQ
+697 
-709 EGSWPAGPTVG
+709 
-720 GLFGQLEL
+720 
-728 VDLLDRGIEPGT
+728 
-740 RVSRV
+740 
-745 ASAVH
+745 
-750 EERRL
+750 
-755 FLVAISRAT
+755 
-764 HNTLVSCI
+764 
-772 DNASVENG
+772 
-780 VPSRFLE
+780 
-787 EITDAPGAT
+787 
-796 VPLGTLEQVEQE
+796 
-808 DLVGQEAA
+808 
-816 SGEPV
+816 
-821 QGELGLG
+821 
-828 LELGESMQQGE
+828 
-839 AAAQASSTEQ
+839 
-849 MSTEQMSPAEQMSPS
+849 
-864 EQLSALPRVLAL
+864 
-876 EPLIAELRDVVTDPT
+876 
-891 QRYHRRVAAARNLAA
+891 
-906 MADAGIFGSHPVDW
+906 
-920 WGMAEP
+920 
-926 TTMDRVTDRRGGVSL
+926 
-941 SPSKLDSIDNCAL
+941 
-954 KIFFDDNRG
+954 
-963 AQEETNPMRVGTVV
+963 
-977 HAIAQAIVQQDLSL
+977 
-991 EDAQYAARTALK
+991 
-1003 WAVVGPAFEVNA
+1003 
-1015 ALERWEQGIADLHS
+1015 
-1029 WITETCTQTE
+1029 
-1039 GTQWEVEQQLNTT
+1039 
-1052 LGTLPTGEE
+1052 
-1061 VVLRGRIDLMATDED
+1061 
-1076 GRVIVYD
+1076 
-1083 FKTGKKEKT
+1083 
-1092 ATEAQASRQLGAYQ
+1092 
-1106 FLVHADR
+1106 
-1113 GKQPYGA
+1113 
-1120 HLIYPATSE
+1120 
-1129 GKLKK
+1129 
-1134 SSQPDFSPE
+1134 
-1143 QLAETKQNLL
+1143 
-1153 AAAEQISAPV
+1153 
-1163 QLATPGYQQCNNC
+1163 
-1176 NYKLICPAKDAG
+1176 
-1188 KTVANS
+1188 

>member
-26 REAAKVVLQP
+26 REVAKVVLQP
-36 PRRVGEDGHG
+36 PRRVGEEGHE

-73 GTGKTSLLVDTLVRF
+73 GTGKTSLLVDTLVHF

-120 NMSTFAATRT
+120 SMSSFAATRT

-179 GAWPEHIRP
+179 GAWPKHIRP

-259 LQEMADGPGRAQL
+259 LQEMADGPGRAQF
-272 DRWRE
+272 DRCRE

-283 IDDAHNLDPAAAE
+283 IDDAHNFDPAAAE

-331 YAADENHRVVL
+331 YAADGNHRVVL
-342 SGSQRFGAPTARAIN
+342 SGSQRFGVPTARAIN
-357 ALTAHLPH
+357 ALTGHLPH
-365 VDTRIPLRVAEGA
+365 VDTRIPLRVAE
-378 EAAPESGSTAGQH
+378 
-391 ASPGAGDAAA
+391 DAAA
-401 TSGAAEE
+401 QEAEVAAGENIALDAGAAGE
-408 RNQPIRVLRANS
+408 RNQPIRVLRAKS

-488 LTALESTYR
+488 LTALEATYR
-497 PLENAEVRVLMESM
+497 PLENSEVRILIESM

-533 QRLQGKPVPENSTG
+533 QRLQGKPVPENTSG

-564 STEDAAEWTAG
+564 SAEDAAEWTAG
-575 FNNRELQILQDMTDV
+575 FNNRELQILQDMSDV

-764 HNTLVSCI
+764 RNTLVTCI

-780 VPSRFLE
+780 VPSRFVE
-787 EITDAPGAT
+787 EIADAPGAAI
-796 VPLGTLEQVEQE
+796 PLGTLEQVEQ
-808 DLVGQEAA
+808 DNPVGQEAA
-816 SGEPV
+816 PGEPV

-828 LELGESMQQGE
+828 LGLAESAQQGGD
-839 AAAQASSTEQ
+839 AVQASSAEQ
-849 MSTEQMSPAEQMSPS
+849 ISPAAPINSA

-891 QRYHRRVAAARNLAA
+891 QRHHRRVAAARNLAA

-926 TTMDRVTDRRGGVSL
+926 TTMDRITDRRGGVSL
-941 SPSKLDSIDNCAL
+941 SPSKLDNIDNCAL
-954 KIFFDDNRG
+954 KTFFDDHRG
-963 AQEETNPMRVGTVV
+963 AQEETNAMRVGIVV
-977 HAIAQAIVQQDLSL
+977 HAIAQAIVQQGLSL
-991 EDAQYAARTALK
+991 EDARYAARVALR

-1015 ALERWEQGIADLHS
+1015 ALERWEQGIENLHS
-1029 WITETCTQTE
+1029 WITGTRSEAE
-1039 GTQWEVEQQLNTT
+1039 GTEWEVEQQLDTA

-1061 VVLRGRIDLMATDED
+1061 VFLRGRIDLMATDED

-1083 FKTGKKEKT
+1083 FKTGKTPKT
-1092 ATEAQASRQLGAYQ
+1092 RAEAQASRQLGAYQ

-1120 HLIYPATSE
+1120 HLIYPATSD

-1153 AAAEQISAPV
+1153 AAAEQISEPV
-1163 QLATPGYQQCNNC
+1163 QIATPGDNQCKYC
-1176 NYKLICPAKDAG
+1176 SYHLICPAKDAG
-1188 KTVANS
+1188 KIVVSS

>member
-575 FNNRELQILQDMTDV
+575 FNNRELQILQDMSDV

-808 DLVGQEAA
+808 DL
-816 SGEPV
+816 
-821 QGELGLG
+821 
-828 LELGESMQQGE
+828 
-839 AAAQASSTEQ
+839 EQ
-849 MSTEQMSPAEQMSPS
+849 TRPA

-891 QRYHRRVAAARNLAA
+891 QRHHRRVAAARNLAA

-926 TTMDRVTDRRGGVSL
+926 TTMDRTTDRRGGVSL
-941 SPSKLDSIDNCAL
+941 SPSKLDNIDNCAL
-954 KIFFDDNRG
+954 KTFFDDHRG
-963 AQEETNPMRVGTVV
+963 AQEETNAMRVGIVV
-977 HAIAQAIVQQDLSL
+977 HAIAQAIIQQDLSL
-991 EDAQYAARTALK
+991 EDARYAARAALR
-1003 WAVVGPAFEVNA
+1003 WAVVGPEFEVNA
-1015 ALERWEQGIADLHS
+1015 TLERWEQGIENLHS
-1029 WITETCTQTE
+1029 WITGTRGDSE
-1039 GTQWEVEQQLNTT
+1039 GTEWEVEQQLSTS
-1052 LGTLPTGEE
+1052 LGTLPTGER
-1061 VVLRGRIDLMATDED
+1061 VTLRGRIDLMATDED

-1083 FKTGKKEKT
+1083 FKTGKSPKSP
-1092 ATEAQASRQLGAYQ
+1092 ADAQASRQLGAYQ
-1106 FLVHADR
+1106 FLVRADR

-1120 HLIYPATSE
+1120 HLIYPATSD

-1134 SSQPDFSPE
+1134 ASQPDFSPE

-1163 QLATPGYQQCNNC
+1163 QLATPGFQQCRTC

-1188 KTVANS
+1188 RNVVSS

>member
-575 FNNRELQILQDMTDV
+575 FNNRELQILQDMSDV

-808 DLVGQEAA
+808 DL
-816 SGEPV
+816 
-821 QGELGLG
+821 
-828 LELGESMQQGE
+828 
-839 AAAQASSTEQ
+839 EQ
-849 MSTEQMSPAEQMSPS
+849 TRPA

-891 QRYHRRVAAARNLAA
+891 QRHHRRVAAARNLAA

-926 TTMDRVTDRRGGVSL
+926 TTMDRTTDRRGGVSL
-941 SPSKLDSIDNCAL
+941 SPSKLDNIDNCAL
-954 KIFFDDNRG
+954 KTFFDDHRG
-963 AQEETNPMRVGTVV
+963 AQEETNAMRVGIVV
-977 HAIAQAIVQQDLSL
+977 HAIAQAIIQQDLSL
-991 EDAQYAARTALK
+991 EDARYAARAALR
-1003 WAVVGPAFEVNA
+1003 WAVVGPEFEVNA
-1015 ALERWEQGIADLHS
+1015 TLERWEQGIENLNS
-1029 WITETCTQTE
+1029 WITGTRGDSE
-1039 GTQWEVEQQLNTT
+1039 GTEWEVEQQLSTS
-1052 LGTLPTGEE
+1052 LGTLPTGER
-1061 VVLRGRIDLMATDED
+1061 VTLRGRIDLMATDED

-1083 FKTGKKEKT
+1083 FKTGKSPKSP
-1092 ATEAQASRQLGAYQ
+1092 ADAQASRQLGAYQ
-1106 FLVHADR
+1106 FLVRADR

-1120 HLIYPATSE
+1120 HLIYPATSD

-1134 SSQPDFSPE
+1134 ASQPDFSPE
-1143 QLAETKQNLL
+1143 QLAATKQNLL

-1163 QLATPGYQQCNNC
+1163 QLATPGFQQCRTC

-1188 KTVANS
+1188 RNVVSS

>member
-13 VASPSTPEDRLGA
+13 VASPSAPEDRLGA

-36 PRRVGEDGHG
+36 PRRVGEEGHE

-61 DSSAPWTVLGGP
+61 DSSAPWAVLGGP
-73 GTGKTSLLVDTLVRF
+73 GTGKTSLLVDTLVHF

-120 NMSTFAATRT
+120 SMSSFAATRT

-251 ASELLHTT
+251 ASELLHST
-259 LQEMADGPGRAQL
+259 LQEMEGGPGRAQL

-296 FLEQFFTPETRVVL
+296 FLEQFFTPDTRVVL

-318 FHFRGADEELLSK
+318 FHFRGADEKLLSK

-342 SGSQRFGAPTARAIN
+342 SGSQRFGVPTARAIN
-357 ALTAHLPH
+357 ALTGHLPH
-365 VDTRIPLRVAEGA
+365 VDTRIPLRVAE
-378 EAAPESGSTAGQH
+378 
-391 ASPGAGDAAA
+391 DAAA
-401 TSGAAEE
+401 QGVEAAAGEKTTRDAGAKGIDADTAGE

-468 PVRVDQTSIILAEQ
+468 PVRVNQTSIILAEQ

-488 LTALESTYR
+488 LTALEATYR
-497 PLENAEVRVLMESM
+497 PLENSEVRVLMESM

-533 QRLQGKPVPENSTG
+533 QRLQGKPVPENAAG
-547 LPFQSSDAL
+547 LPYQSSDAL

-564 STEDAAEWTAG
+564 DAEDATEWTAG
-575 FNNRELQILQDMTDV
+575 FNNRELQILQGMNDV
-590 LTAGREAQR
+590 LTAGREALR

-630 FGSQADQDLDSVMM
+630 FGSQADQDLDSVMI

-764 HNTLVSCI
+764 HNTLVTCI

-780 VPSRFLE
+780 VPSRFID
-787 EITDAPGAT
+787 EITDAPGAV
-796 VPLGTLEQVEQE
+796 VPLGAVEQVEQE
-808 DLVGQEAA
+808 ELEAA
-816 SGEPV
+816 PGEPV

-828 LELGESMQQGE
+828 LGLAEPAQQGGG
-839 AAAQASSTEQ
+839 AVQASVTEQ
-849 MSTEQMSPAEQMSPS
+849 MNPAGQITPA

-891 QRYHRRVAAARNLAA
+891 QRHHRRVAAARNLAA

-926 TTMDRVTDRRGGVSL
+926 TTMDRITDRRGGVSL
-941 SPSKLDSIDNCAL
+941 SPSKLDNIDNCAL
-954 KIFFDDNRG
+954 KTFFDDHRG
-963 AQEETNPMRVGTVV
+963 AQEETNAMRVGIVV
-977 HAIAQAIVQQDLSL
+977 HAIAQAIIQQDLSL
-991 EDAQYAARTALK
+991 EDARYAARAALR
-1003 WAVVGPAFEVNA
+1003 WAVVGPEFEVNA
-1015 ALERWEQGIADLHS
+1015 TLERWERGIENLHS
-1029 WITETCTQTE
+1029 WITGTRGDSE
-1039 GTQWEVEQQLNTT
+1039 GTEWEVEQQLSTS

-1061 VVLRGRIDLMATDED
+1061 VTLRGRIDLMATDED

-1083 FKTGKKEKT
+1083 FKTGKSPKSS
-1092 ATEAQASRQLGAYQ
+1092 ADAQASRQLGAYQ

-1120 HLIYPATSE
+1120 HLIYPATND

-1134 SSQPDFSPE
+1134 ASQPDFSPE

-1153 AAAEQISAPV
+1153 AAAEQISEPV
-1163 QLATPGYQQCNNC
+1163 QIATPGDAQCTYC
-1176 NYKLICPAKDAG
+1176 SYHLICPAKDAG
-1188 KTVANS
+1188 RHVVSS

>member
-36 PRRVGEDGHG
+36 PRRVGEEGHE

-73 GTGKTSLLVDTLVRF
+73 GTGKTSLLVDTLVHF
-88 LAAGGSAD
+88 LAAGGSAE

-120 NMSTFAATRT
+120 SMSSFAATRT

-167 RLLLAGHAEDGA
+167 RLLLAGHVEDGA
-179 GAWPEHIRP
+179 GAWPKHIRP

-283 IDDAHNLDPAAAE
+283 IDDTHNLDPAAAE

-357 ALTAHLPH
+357 ALTGHLPH

-378 EAAPESGSTAGQH
+378 EAAQEAEATAGELV
-391 ASPGAGDAAA
+391 APDAGRARA
-401 TSGAAEE
+401 TSGAAGE

-429 DTLRRAHVR
+429 DALRRAHVR

-488 LTALESTYR
+488 LTALEATYR
-497 PLENAEVRVLMESM
+497 PLENSEVRVLMESM

-533 QRLQGKPVPENSTG
+533 QRLQGKPVPENTAG

-556 SALLNGTA
+556 STLLNGTA
-564 STEDAAEWTAG
+564 SAEDAAEWTAG
-575 FNNRELQILQDMTDV
+575 FNNRELQILQDMSDV

-680 GIASNAVEILPA
+680 GVASNAVEILPA

-697 RQWHTVVVSRVQ
+697 RQWHTVVVTRVQ

-764 HNTLVSCI
+764 RSTLVTCI

-780 VPSRFLE
+780 VPSRFVE
-787 EITDAPGAT
+787 EITDAPGAA
-796 VPLGTLEQVEQE
+796 VPLGTVDQIEQE
-808 DLVGQEAA
+808 DPVGQEATP
-816 SGEPV
+816 GEPV

-828 LELGESMQQGE
+828 LELGDSAQQGGP
-839 AAAQASSTEQ
+839 AVQA
-849 MSTEQMSPAEQMSPS
+849 SPAEQLSSSDQLSPA

-891 QRYHRRVAAARNLAA
+891 QRHHRRVSAARNLAA
-906 MADAGIFGSHPVDW
+906 MAEAGIFGSHPVDW

-926 TTMDRVTDRRGGVSL
+926 TTMERVTDRRGGVSL
-941 SPSKLDSIDNCAL
+941 SPSKLDNIDNCAL
-954 KIFFDDNRG
+954 KTFFDDNRG

-1015 ALERWEQGIADLHS
+1015 ALERWEQGIANLHS

-1039 GTQWEVEQQLNTT
+1039 GTEWEVEQQLDTT

-1061 VVLRGRIDLMATDED
+1061 VFLRGRIDLMATDAD
-1076 GRVIVYD
+1076 GRVVVYD
-1083 FKTGKKEKT
+1083 FKTGKTPKT
-1092 ATEAQASRQLGAYQ
+1092 AAEAQASRQLGAYQ
-1106 FLVHADR
+1106 FLVHVNR
-1113 GKQPYGA
+1113 GKQAYGA

-1143 QLAETKQNLL
+1143 QLAETRQNLL
-1153 AAAEQISAPV
+1153 AAAEQISEPV
-1163 QLATPGYQQCNNC
+1163 QIATPGDAQCKYC
-1176 NYKLICPAKDAG
+1176 SYHLICPAKDAG
-1188 KTVANS
+1188 KTVVSS

>member
-575 FNNRELQILQDMTDV
+575 FNNRELQILQDMSDV

-764 HNTLVSCI
+764 HNTLVTCI
-772 DNASVENG
+772 DNPSVENG
-780 VPSRFLE
+780 VPSRFVE
-787 EITDAPGAT
+787 EITDAPGAV
-796 VPLGTLEQVEQE
+796 VPLGAVEQVEQE
-808 DLVGQEAA
+808 DL
-816 SGEPV
+816 
-821 QGELGLG
+821 
-828 LELGESMQQGE
+828 
-839 AAAQASSTEQ
+839 EQ
-849 MSTEQMSPAEQMSPS
+849 TRPA

-891 QRYHRRVAAARNLAA
+891 QRHHRRVAAARNLAA

-926 TTMDRVTDRRGGVSL
+926 TTMDRTTDRRGGVSL
-941 SPSKLDSIDNCAL
+941 SPSKLDNIDNCAL
-954 KIFFDDNRG
+954 KTFFDDHRG
-963 AQEETNPMRVGTVV
+963 AQEETNAMRVGIVV
-977 HAIAQAIVQQDLSL
+977 HAIAQAIIQQDLSL
-991 EDAQYAARTALK
+991 EDARYAARAALR
-1003 WAVVGPAFEVNA
+1003 WAVVGPEFEVNA
-1015 ALERWEQGIADLHS
+1015 TLERWEQGIENLHS
-1029 WITETCTQTE
+1029 WITGTRGDSE
-1039 GTQWEVEQQLNTT
+1039 GTEWEVEQQLSTS
-1052 LGTLPTGEE
+1052 LGTLPTGER
-1061 VVLRGRIDLMATDED
+1061 VTLRGRIDLMATDED

-1083 FKTGKKEKT
+1083 FKTGKSPKSP
-1092 ATEAQASRQLGAYQ
+1092 ADAQASRQLGAYQ
-1106 FLVHADR
+1106 FLVRADR

-1120 HLIYPATSE
+1120 HLIYPATSD

-1134 SSQPDFSPE
+1134 ASQPDFSPE
-1143 QLAETKQNLL
+1143 QLAATKQNLL

-1163 QLATPGYQQCNNC
+1163 QLATPGFQQCRTC

-1188 KTVANS
+1188 RNVVSS

>member
-36 PRRVGEDGHG
+36 PRRVGEEGHE

-61 DSSAPWTVLGGP
+61 DNSAPWTVLGGP
-73 GTGKTSLLVDTLVRF
+73 GTGKTSLLVDTLVHF

-120 NMSTFAATRT
+120 SMSSFAATRT

-357 ALTAHLPH
+357 ALTGHLPH

-378 EAAPESGSTAGQH
+378 EAAQEAEATAGELV
-391 ASPGAGDAAA
+391 APDAGRARA
-401 TSGAAEE
+401 TSGAAGE

-429 DTLRRAHVR
+429 DALRRAHVR

-488 LTALESTYR
+488 LTALEATYR
-497 PLENAEVRVLMESM
+497 PLENSEVRVLMESM

-533 QRLQGKPVPENSTG
+533 QRLQGKPVPENTAG

-556 SALLNGTA
+556 STLLNGTA
-564 STEDAAEWTAG
+564 SAEDAAEWTAG
-575 FNNRELQILQDMTDV
+575 FNNRELQILQDMSDV

-680 GIASNAVEILPA
+680 GVASNAVEILPA

-697 RQWHTVVVSRVQ
+697 RQWHTVVVTRVQ

-764 HNTLVSCI
+764 RSTLVTCI

-780 VPSRFLE
+780 VPSRFVE
-787 EITDAPGAT
+787 EITDAPGAA
-796 VPLGTLEQVEQE
+796 VPLGTVDQIEQE
-808 DLVGQEAA
+808 DPVGQEATP
-816 SGEPV
+816 GEPV

-828 LELGESMQQGE
+828 LELGDSAQQGGP
-839 AAAQASSTEQ
+839 AVQA
-849 MSTEQMSPAEQMSPS
+849 SPAEQLSSSDQLSPA

-891 QRYHRRVAAARNLAA
+891 QRHHRRVSAARNLAA
-906 MADAGIFGSHPVDW
+906 MAEAGIFGSHPVDW

-926 TTMDRVTDRRGGVSL
+926 TTMERVTDRRGGVSL
-941 SPSKLDSIDNCAL
+941 SPSKLDNIDNCAL
-954 KIFFDDNRG
+954 KTFFDDNRG

-1015 ALERWEQGIADLHS
+1015 ALERWEQGIANLHS

-1039 GTQWEVEQQLNTT
+1039 GTEWEVEQQLDTT

-1061 VVLRGRIDLMATDED
+1061 VFLRGRIDLMATDAD
-1076 GRVIVYD
+1076 GRVVVYD
-1083 FKTGKKEKT
+1083 FKTGKTPKT
-1092 ATEAQASRQLGAYQ
+1092 AAEAQASRQLGAYQ
-1106 FLVHADR
+1106 FLVHVNR
-1113 GKQPYGA
+1113 GKQAYGA

-1143 QLAETKQNLL
+1143 QLAETRQNLL
-1153 AAAEQISAPV
+1153 AAAEQISEPV
-1163 QLATPGYQQCNNC
+1163 QIATPGDAQCKYC
-1176 NYKLICPAKDAG
+1176 SYHLICPAKDAG
-1188 KTVANS
+1188 KTVVSS

>member
-36 PRRVGEDGHG
+36 PRRVGEEGHE

-73 GTGKTSLLVDTLVRF
+73 GTGKTSLLVDTLVHF
-88 LAAGGSAD
+88 LAAGGSAE

-120 NMSTFAATRT
+120 SMSSFAATRT

-167 RLLLAGHAEDGA
+167 RLLLAGHVEDGA
-179 GAWPEHIRP
+179 GAWPKHIRP

-357 ALTAHLPH
+357 ALTGHLPH

-378 EAAPESGSTAGQH
+378 EAAQGAEATAGELV
-391 ASPGAGDAAA
+391 APDAGRAGA
-401 TSGAAEE
+401 TSGAAGE

-429 DTLRRAHVR
+429 DALRRAHVR

-488 LTALESTYR
+488 LTALEATYR
-497 PLENAEVRVLMESM
+497 PLENSEVRVLMESM

-533 QRLQGKPVPENSTG
+533 QRLQGKPVPENTAG

-556 SALLNGTA
+556 STLLNGTA
-564 STEDAAEWTAG
+564 SAEDAAEWTAG
-575 FNNRELQILQDMTDV
+575 FNNRELQILQDMSDV

-680 GIASNAVEILPA
+680 GVASNAVEILPA

-697 RQWHTVVVSRVQ
+697 RQWHTVVVTRVQ

-764 HNTLVSCI
+764 RSTLVTCI

-780 VPSRFLE
+780 VPSRFVE
-787 EITDAPGAT
+787 EITDAPGAA
-796 VPLGTLEQVEQE
+796 VPLGTVDQIEQE
-808 DLVGQEAA
+808 DPVGQEATP
-816 SGEPV
+816 GEPV

-828 LELGESMQQGE
+828 LELGDSAQQGGP
-839 AAAQASSTEQ
+839 AVQA
-849 MSTEQMSPAEQMSPS
+849 SPAEQLSSSDQLSPA

-891 QRYHRRVAAARNLAA
+891 QRHHRRVAAARNLAA
-906 MADAGIFGSHPVDW
+906 MAEAGIFGSHPVDW

-926 TTMDRVTDRRGGVSL
+926 TTMERVTDRRGGVSL
-941 SPSKLDSIDNCAL
+941 SPSKLDNIDNCAL
-954 KIFFDDNRG
+954 KTFFDDNRG

-1015 ALERWEQGIADLHS
+1015 ALERWEQGIANLHS

-1039 GTQWEVEQQLNTT
+1039 GTEWEVEQQLDTT

-1061 VVLRGRIDLMATDED
+1061 VFLRGRIDLMATDAD
-1076 GRVIVYD
+1076 GRVVVYD
-1083 FKTGKKEKT
+1083 FKTGKTPKT
-1092 ATEAQASRQLGAYQ
+1092 AAEAQASRQLGAYQ
-1106 FLVHADR
+1106 FLVHVNR
-1113 GKQPYGA
+1113 GKQAYGA

-1143 QLAETKQNLL
+1143 QLAETRQNLL
-1153 AAAEQISAPV
+1153 AAAEQISEPV
-1163 QLATPGYQQCNNC
+1163 QIATPGDAQCKYC
-1176 NYKLICPAKDAG
+1176 SYHLICPAKDAG
-1188 KTVANS
+1188 KTVVSS

>member
-36 PRRVGEDGHG
+36 PRRVGEEGHE

-73 GTGKTSLLVDTLVRF
+73 GTGKTSLLVDTLVHF
-88 LAAGGSAD
+88 LAAGGSAE

-120 NMSTFAATRT
+120 SMSSFAATRT

-167 RLLLAGHAEDGA
+167 RLLLAGHVEDGA
-179 GAWPEHIRP
+179 GAWPKHIRP

-357 ALTAHLPH
+357 ALTGHLPH

-378 EAAPESGSTAGQH
+378 EAAQEAEATAGELV
-391 ASPGAGDAAA
+391 APDAGRARA
-401 TSGAAEE
+401 TSGAAGE

-429 DTLRRAHVR
+429 DALRRAHVR

-488 LTALESTYR
+488 LTALEATYR
-497 PLENAEVRVLMESM
+497 PLENSEVRVLMESM

-533 QRLQGKPVPENSTG
+533 QRLQGKPVPENTAG

-556 SALLNGTA
+556 STLLNGTA
-564 STEDAAEWTAG
+564 SAEDAAEWTAG
-575 FNNRELQILQDMTDV
+575 FNNRELQILQDMSDV

-680 GIASNAVEILPA
+680 GVASNAVEILPA

-697 RQWHTVVVSRVQ
+697 RQWHTVVVTRVQ

-764 HNTLVSCI
+764 RSTLVTCI

-780 VPSRFLE
+780 VPSRFVE
-787 EITDAPGAT
+787 EITDAPGAA
-796 VPLGTLEQVEQE
+796 VPLGTVDQIEQE
-808 DLVGQEAA
+808 DPVGQEATP
-816 SGEPV
+816 GEPV

-828 LELGESMQQGE
+828 LELGDSAQQGGP
-839 AAAQASSTEQ
+839 AVQA
-849 MSTEQMSPAEQMSPS
+849 SPAEQLSSSDQLSPA

-891 QRYHRRVAAARNLAA
+891 QRHHRRVSAARNLAA
-906 MADAGIFGSHPVDW
+906 MAEAGIFGSHPVDW

-926 TTMDRVTDRRGGVSL
+926 TTMERVTDRRGGVSL
-941 SPSKLDSIDNCAL
+941 SPSKLDNIDNCAL
-954 KIFFDDNRG
+954 KTFFDDNRG

-1015 ALERWEQGIADLHS
+1015 ALERWEQGIANLHS

-1039 GTQWEVEQQLNTT
+1039 GTEWEVEQQLDTT

-1061 VVLRGRIDLMATDED
+1061 VFLRGRIDLMATDAD
-1076 GRVIVYD
+1076 GRVVVYD
-1083 FKTGKKEKT
+1083 FKTGKTPKT
-1092 ATEAQASRQLGAYQ
+1092 AAEAQASRQLGAYQ
-1106 FLVHADR
+1106 FLVHVNR
-1113 GKQPYGA
+1113 GKQAYGA

-1143 QLAETKQNLL
+1143 QLAETRQNLL
-1153 AAAEQISAPV
+1153 AAAEQISEPV
-1163 QLATPGYQQCNNC
+1163 QIATPGDAQCKYC
-1176 NYKLICPAKDAG
+1176 SYHLICPAKDAG
-1188 KTVANS
+1188 KTVVSS